1 MDWIF
6 LFTPVRGDFPN
17 HYVSCCLSETFAS
30 ELLEIMIAFRCYGCV
45 HTGTLSI
52 RIYLTNI
59 HIVFFVCVLSPT
71 QTDGQSEAS
80 SSHPS
85 IAASL
90 RAKLGRN
97 GGWEATFIYILYTLY
112 ALRPF
117 VHDDVANIFAK
128 TFKQHKNIC
137 DLFGPY
143 VWLRSSRSKIG
154 K

>member
-17 HYVSCCLSETFAS
+17 HYVSCCLSEPFAS

-59 HIVFFVCVLSPT
+59 HIVFLFVCCPRLK
-71 QTDGQSEAS
+71 QTDSAGH
-80 SSHPS
+80 HPVIPPS
-85 IAASL
+85 QRRCEPNWA
-90 RAKLGRN
+90 
-97 GGWEATFIYILYTLY
+97 GGGFGSNLYIYILYTLY

-137 DLFGPY
+137 DLCGPY